1 MPSIKRN
8 FFYNSLL
15 TVSNYVFP
23 MIIFPYVS
31 RVLGVANIG
40 ICNFVDSVVQWFI
53 LISMMGMAILGNR
66 EMAAIGADRE
76 KRDKAFSELVVLNL
90 IATLIAAAALV
101 ITLYTVPKLFQYRRL
116 LWVGVFKLFANFLC
130 IEWFFKGTENFS
142 YITSRTIIVKFLYLI
157 AVFVFV
163 RKADDYPLYYLL
175 TVLVVA
181 ANALINVF
189 FSRKSVTLR
198 LKNLDLRKYLKP
210 FLILGIYMLLTS
222 MYVTFNTTYL
232 GFVSSSEQVGCYAV
246 ASKLYGFVMAFFSA
260 FTSVMLPRISSL
272 VSERRVDE
280 FHDMVHKSYYG
291 VVTLA
296 IPLVIYACVTAPE
309 IVRILA
315 GVGYEGAVLPA
326 RIIMPLILI
335 VALEQIFVIQI
346 LMPSNRDRAIFIN
359 SCAGALVGI
368 TLNIL
373 LVSRLQSVGSAIA
386 WLVSEITV
394 LLFAAWF
401 TRREEG
407 ISFSV
412 GLLLKTLLGYMPAL
426 GVCLAIY
433 AFVPSQVWRFVI
445 VTLFM
450 LAYSVFYIFFVQKD
464 KMLLDLIKHPLRGWK
479 S

>member
-31 RVLGVANIG
+31 RVLGVTNIG

-53 LISMMGMAILGNR
+53 LISMMGMTILGNR
-66 EMAAIGADRE
+66 EMAAIGADRA

-90 IATLIAAAALV
+90 ITTLIAAAALV
-101 ITLYTVPKLFQYRRL
+101 VTLYTVPKLIPYRRL
-116 LWVGVFKLFANFLC
+116 LWVGVVKLFANFLC

-142 YITSRTIIVKFLYLI
+142 YITSRTIVVKFLYLI
-157 AVFVFV
+157 AVFVLV
-163 RKADDYPLYYLL
+163 RKAEDYPLYYLL
-175 TVLVVA
+175 TVLVFA
-181 ANALINVF
+181 ANAVINIVY
-189 FSRKSVTLR
+189 SRKSVSLR
-198 LKNLDLRKYLKP
+198 IKGLELSRFIKP
-210 FLILGIYMLLTS
+210 FLLLGIYMLLTS

-232 GFVSSSEQVGCYAV
+232 GFVSNSEQVGCYSV
-246 ASKLYGFVMAFFSA
+246 ASKLYGFVMAFFGA

-272 VSERRVDE
+272 VSERRVGE
-280 FHDMVHKSYYG
+280 FHDMVQKSYYG

-296 IPLVIYACVTAPE
+296 VPLVVYSCVTAPE

-315 GVGYEGAVLPA
+315 GAGYEGAVLPA

-359 SCAGALVGI
+359 SCAGAVVGI

-373 LVSRLQSVGSAIA
+373 LVGRLQSVGSAIA
-386 WLVSEITV
+386 WLVSELTV

-401 TRREEG
+401 TKRDEG
-407 ISFSV
+407 IVFPV
-412 GLLLKTLLGYMPAL
+412 GLLMKTLLGYLPAL
-426 GVCLAIY
+426 AACILVY
-433 AFVPSQVWRFVI
+433 VSVPSQALRFII
-445 VTLFM
+445 VSLLM
-450 LAYSVFYIFFVQKD
+450 LIYTVVYIIFVQKD
-464 KMLLDLIKHPLRGWK
+464 TMLLDLVRHPFKGWNQ
-479 S
+479 